1 MTTRKAPPSLFYSV
15 APAVE
20 WVRTLSEFIDE
31 SLGALCAR
39 QWQRAPVMN
48 TQAVASALP
57 RRRTR

>member
-1 MTTRKAPPSLFYSV
+1 MTTRKAPPSPFYSV

-39 QWQRAPVMN
+39 QWQRAPIMPAQPVAAVM
-48 TQAVASALP
+48 P